1 MPAATG
7 IDTGLKYPAASIEVQ
22 SVMAARCN
30 TQSRETGS
38 HRYGDRHMLKRL
50 DKIGFETRVDGKIID
65 L

>member
-1 MPAATG
+1 M
-7 IDTGLKYPAASIEVQ
+7 KYPAASIEVQ